1 MIKFADIRQK
11 YDVLIRQQQEECTRY
26 QQLIKRI
33 TDHLKDSL
41 ELEQPTWIGPEGRV
55 VHDYVFLASPHQ
67 EKPTEPTELYNLIP
81 DETGMLAFSVGI
93 TVDSSPVSFPKR
105 TLFIPV
111 ILRRQENA
119 FLLSI
124 GNKFETT
131 LSETPS
137 TAELS
142 CVSEAIKRMAI
153 SVLDAYIL
161 TK

>member
-11 YDVLIRQQQEECTRY
+11 YDVLVRQQQEERPRY
-26 QQLIKRI
+26 QHLIKQI

-41 ELEQPTWIGPEGRV
+41 ELEQTTWFSLKDGI
-55 VHDYVFLASPHQ
+55 VHDYVFLTSPHQ

-81 DETGMLAFSVGI
+81 DEAGVLAFSVGI

-105 TLFIPV
+105 ALFIPV
-111 ILRRQENA
+111 TLRRQENA
-119 FLLSI
+119 FLLSV

-142 CVSEAIKRMAI
+142 CVSEAIKHMAI